1 LRILNVQN
9 MTGITSNFPWIAV
22 NPSNLAII
30 DQEDSLEIRTR
41 FRSTFTS
48 PSYLYDGLMSGLE
61 TGTLK

>member
-1 LRILNVQN
+1 

-30 DQEDSLEIRTR
+30 DQEDSLEIKTR
-41 FRSTFTS
+41 FISTFTS
-48 PSYLYDGLMSGLE
+48 LSYLYDGLMSGLE